1 MRTPSSSD
9 QGSTRTRVRP
19 GARVGIRRGVSAD
32 QRARIVCATERLIR
46 ERGAESVIV
55 GEICAAAGIS
65 RGTFY
70 MAFENRRECLLAVF
84 DRVSAQAGQAMA
96 GAYRSESSWVDAV
109 RGALI
114 ELLAFLEEEPGL
126 ARFLVVG
133 SLAGDSALRARR
145 VQALAVLAHG
155 LESACPAPAAGSLP
169 PPFGGQAVVGAVASI
184 LHGRLREEPVPSLRD
199 MLGSLMGVIVLPYLD
214 ATAVRR
220 ELSRPSPASSASL
233 ASVAGHAQ

>member
-1 MRTPSSSD
+1 M
-9 QGSTRTRVRP
+9 
-19 GARVGIRRGVSAD
+19 RRGVSAD
-32 QRARIVCATERLIR
+32 QRERIVCATERLIR
-46 ERGAESVIV
+46 ERGAENVIV

-65 RGTFY
+65 RRTFY
-70 MAFENRRECLLAVF
+70 AAFENRRECLLAVF

-114 ELLAFLEEEPGL
+114 ELLAFLDEEPGL

-145 VQALAVLAHG
+145 AQALAVLAHA
-155 LESACPAPAAGSLP
+155 LERTCPAPAAGSLP

-184 LHGRLREEPVPSLRD
+184 LHGRLREEPVPSLCD

-214 ATAVRR
+214 ATAARR
-220 ELSRPSPASSASL
+220 ELSRPSQARSAQARSASALL
-233 ASVAGHAQ
+233 AEHAQ